1 VHTAWSG
8 KFIGELVGSA
18 DAVDP
23 AARAAAAA
31 EASTTAVRFTSSLRS
46 IERLLSDGTGG
57 SRAAKQR
64 APSDS
69 AEHPR
74 PHAHPSDALALNE
87 ICQREPSSLAIEVS
101 LSFAPQDSKLLIHP
115 RDSKPLERR

>member
-8 KFIGELVGSA
+8 KFIGEFVGSA

-23 AARAAAAA
+23 AARAAAAT
-31 EASTTAVRFTSSLRS
+31 EASTTAVRFTSFRI

-64 APSDS
+64 ARADS
-69 AEHPR
+69 VEHPR
-74 PHAHPSDALALNE
+74 PHAHPCDALALNE
-87 ICQREPSSLAIEVS
+87 IRQREPSSLTIEVS
-101 LSFAPQDSKLLIHP
+101 LSFAPQDAKLLIHA
-115 RDSKPLERR
+115 RDNKPLEGR